1 MPVPPGCEKR
11 PSWEEKGPWESGRCR
26 LGPESHPPFHC
37 TLSPDHCLHPR
48 NPTDEGIS
56 CQMAS
61 RWEIWGQAGTL
72 GAWREGGSIS
82 PEGSRLLSS
91 AAPGC
96 VLEHC
101 CGCHDLGWRTFRS
114 QMSLCEQ
121 KAALERTVRG
131 LSGSFISFL
140 VLALKGADLR
150 KTIHIKKSLDLRPN
164 DLIFKNRSPWNSV

>member
-1 MPVPPGCEKR
+1 MLMPVPPGCEKW
-11 PSWEEKGPWESGRCR
+11 PSWEEKGPWEFEGAGWDQNPILPS
-26 LGPESHPPFHC
+26 
-37 TLSPDHCLHPR
+37 TALSLQITASTPGIQQMR
-48 NPTDEGIS
+48 GIS
-56 CQMAS
+56 CRMAS

-101 CGCHDLGWRTFRS
+101 CGCHDSGWRTFRS

-121 KAALERTVRG
+121 KAALERTVWGSRG
-131 LSGSFISFL
+131 VSFPSLFL
-140 VLALKGADLR
+140 
-150 KTIHIKKSLDLRPN
+150 P
-164 DLIFKNRSPWNSV
+164 